1 MEIISNILIQYS
13 IIIWDQKDEDRLAKN
28 IFVKSKN
35 PEQVAKDYVDNHDH
49 NVDDWLK
56 DIDTK

>member
-1 MEIISNILIQYS
+1 MAKRLGS
-13 IIIWDQKDEDRLAKN
+13 KDEDRLAKN